1 MHQIKKINV
10 LANSG
15 IKFFTMFTG
24 KYQLMKSGRSFIHE
38 CNIISILRY
47 DEGARW
53 FLAWRIWWFIDSTIF
68 DGNISHSSI
77 IFKIYFDQ
85 TNR

>member
-24 KYQLMKSGRSFIHE
+24 KYKLIKVNGPDFRY
-38 CNIISILRY
+38 NICGPI
-47 DEGARW
+47 
-53 FLAWRIWWFIDSTIF
+53 
-68 DGNISHSSI
+68 
-77 IFKIYFDQ
+77 FDQ
-85 TNR
+85 TNPAS